1 MHAERSSEG
10 KRRVGDR
17 GTAGRHGHRSSEGR
31 GEGEDGGRAEAERAV
46 MGSSRG
52 RWAR

>member
-17 GTAGRHGHRSSEGR
+17 GTAGRHGHQSSEGR
-31 GEGEDGGRAEAERAV
+31 GKGKTEAERRQSAP
-46 MGSSRG
+46 S
-52 RWAR
+52 WAR